1 MREFSL
7 LDVIKYYI
15 RKIWIVVVTSF
26 FAFLMGYFYVNEYF
40 TPMYEESAT
49 IILGKSKGDKT
60 ESEMSYS
67 TITLYDSLVNNYLQL
82 DNYLFRIVKVT
93 SDNKILLILNEMAS
107 TSSSYYDDRYNQD
120 RRFNSGFNDYRISRM
135 SEYLDDLYNNI

>member
-93 SDNKILLILNEMAS
+93 SDNKLLLILNE
-107 TSSSYYDDRYNQD
+107 
-120 RRFNSGFNDYRISRM
+120 
-135 SEYLDDLYNNI
+135 L